1 MKRINHKY
9 AFLAFFLFICINVP
23 YNTSVPYTDTEYYTF
38 EEPYID
44 FNFYNYTVN
53 ESYIEDVPIDYIV
66 IDAQYSNSISPSP
79 SHVWVTI
86 KNNDTING
94 NFNVDFRITTKKD
107 ISIPLVT
114 KISSTGN
121 YISSGEMKTIEIS
134 YNETITEFKYD
145 IIPATK
151 EVKKY
156 RNVTMKRTETKYRK
170 IQKSRDVI
178 KFKNESLSVLQ
189 RFFPDII

>member
-9 AFLAFFLFICINVP
+9 AILAFFLFICINIP

-53 ESYIEDVPIDYIV
+53 ESYIEDVPIDYSV
-66 IDAQYSNSISPSP
+66 FDAQYSNSESPSP

-94 NFNVDFRITTKKD
+94 NFDVDFHITTKKI

-134 YNETITEFKYD
+134 YNETISEFRYD
-145 IIPATK
+145 IIPPTK
-151 EVKKY
+151 EVTKY
-156 RNVTMKRTETKYRK
+156 RNTTMKRPETKYRN

-189 RFFPDII
+189 RFFPYII